1 MVERQIAVV
10 EVILIRCHYYL
21 KTALRFI
28 HPRKSSPRIRLPWVN
43 HVHLVFTIAHFTQIL
58 NTVILLI
65 AVNMVKWLLRK
76 TTITDRP
83 DGMV

>member
-1 MVERQIAVV
+1 MVERHVFIA
-10 EVILIRCHYYL
+10 EVITIRRHYYL

-28 HPRKSSPRIRLPWVN
+28 HPRKSSPRVRLPWVN

-65 AVNMVKWLLRK
+65 AVNVVNLLFR
-76 TTITDRP
+76 
-83 DGMV
+83 